1 MPHLKSL
8 HRPPAPRPPGPVV
21 DEGLDWG
28 ASGWAGLAAGAS
40 FILLQTFSALVF
52 GGGGG
57 GTEALRRLAS
67 IVLGRAVL
75 DPNLPLTAVV
85 FLAAAL
91 VHIQLS
97 MIYSRI
103 LAAMIHRR
111 SVGLALVIG
120 TLFGAGLYVLN
131 YYVFSSFFPWFV
143 SARGP
148 SALISHLAFGAIA
161 AGLYKYLT
169 LRPAGRI

>member
-1 MPHLKSL
+1 MPHLKTL
-8 HRPPAPRPPGPVV
+8 QRPPVARPPAPVV

-28 ASGWAGLAAGAS
+28 ASGWAGLTAGAA
-40 FILLQTFSALVF
+40 FILLQTFSVIVF
-52 GGGGG
+52 GGGG

-75 DPNLPLTAVV
+75 DPNLPFTAVV

-97 MIYSRI
+97 MIYARI

-111 SVGLALVIG
+111 TVGRAVAIG
-120 TLFGAGLYVLN
+120 ALFGAGLYLLN
-131 YYVFSSFFPWFV
+131 YYVFSALFPWFV

-148 SALISHLAFGAIA
+148 SALISHLAFGTIA

-169 LRPAGRI
+169 LKPAGPT